1 MKALLVFLYL
11 GCGEVVVV
19 GIDTPQ
25 ATIYMRGCRL
35 ECIII
40 EVVPDFIPQEGLLL
54 LLFFCKGVYL
64 LSHIRVHFNALF
76 NGFNLLKHTVFT
88 LASEEE
94 ADGELYR
101 GSISDIIKV

>member
-1 MKALLVFLYL
+1 M
-11 GCGEVVVV
+11 
-19 GIDTPQ
+19 
-25 ATIYMRGCRL
+25 
-35 ECIII
+35 
-40 EVVPDFIPQEGLLL
+40 PDFITKEGLFGFF
-54 LLFFCKGVYL
+54 FFCKGVYL

-88 LASEEE
+88 LASEKE